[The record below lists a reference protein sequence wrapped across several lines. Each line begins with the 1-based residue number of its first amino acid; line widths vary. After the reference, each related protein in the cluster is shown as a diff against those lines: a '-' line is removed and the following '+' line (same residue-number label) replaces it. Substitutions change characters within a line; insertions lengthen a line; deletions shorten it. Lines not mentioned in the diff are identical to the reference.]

1 MKIVQR
7 VLGYSDEMMLEDCK
21 RMLVVLTQTK
31 DVKIGR
37 GRASTTIKTPK
48 YRVDED
54 IIQKIKNS
62 IEYYEF
68 QTISRG
74 DNTEGL

>member
-7 VLGYSDEMMLEDCK
+7 VPGYSDEMMLEDCN
-21 RMLVVLTQTK
+21 RMLMVLTQTK
-31 DVKIGR
+31 DVKVGR

-48 YRVDED
+48 YRVDEE

-68 QTISRG
+68 QILSRG

>member
-7 VLGYSDEMMLEDCK
+7 VPCCSDEIMLEDCK
-21 RMLVVLTQTK
+21 RMLRVLTQTK
-31 DVKIGR
+31 DVKVGR

-48 YRVDED
+48 YRVDEE

-68 QTISRG
+68 QILSRG
-74 DNTEGL
+74 YNTEGL